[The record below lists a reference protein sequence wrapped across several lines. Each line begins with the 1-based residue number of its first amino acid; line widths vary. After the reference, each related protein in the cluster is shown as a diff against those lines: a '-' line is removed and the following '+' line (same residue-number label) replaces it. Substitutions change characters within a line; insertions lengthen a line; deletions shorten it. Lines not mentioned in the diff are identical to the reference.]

1 MQKYPAILILPSGE
15 FAEHHRKLIWF
26 SRNIDTNSFHIQLQ
40 HAILICQIIL
50 GLIVLAAALVTWCF
64 VRFNAKKRF
73 SKDSKGK
80 SNKYSKGPVD
90 LQVRK
95 QRIISTAA
103 AVLKV

>member
-1 MQKYPAILILPSGE
+1 MYS
-15 FAEHHRKLIWF
+15 
-26 SRNIDTNSFHIQLQ
+26 
-40 HAILICQIIL
+40 

-90 LQVRK
+90 LQVRT
-95 QRIISTAA
+95 QRIISTLYCC
-103 AVLKV
+103 VNSIDRFFI